1 MTTNIK
7 DNFAT
12 GEILG
17 RAAEV
22 LELTYYHW
30 QLHEQ
35 AAPASPGKRKREAVT
50 QRVNARALPFGV
62 NRCSAFA

>member
-12 GEILG
+12 IEILG

-35 AAPASPGKRKREAVT
+35 TAPASQGKRKAATR
-50 QRVNARALPFGV
+50 RVSARALPFGV
-62 NRCSAFA
+62 NRCGAFA